1 MAKPRR
7 AVAANRPKGQSG
19 GTAGKLR
26 LYEILYHLNQGFEQV
41 LAHLQELDRFGV
53 RRLTSKKFRLV
64 MEETRAEVNF
74 ELVELLQKRE
84 LQDWAYFGRLREES
98 ERRTLSRGKKADPRA
113 NG

>member
-1 MAKPRR
+1 MSADAPN
-7 AVAANRPKGQSG
+7 VHGG
-19 GTAGKLR
+19 GTERKLR
-26 LYEILYHLNQGFEQV
+26 LYEILYNLNQSFEQV
-41 LAHLQELDRFGV
+41 IAHLQELDRFGV